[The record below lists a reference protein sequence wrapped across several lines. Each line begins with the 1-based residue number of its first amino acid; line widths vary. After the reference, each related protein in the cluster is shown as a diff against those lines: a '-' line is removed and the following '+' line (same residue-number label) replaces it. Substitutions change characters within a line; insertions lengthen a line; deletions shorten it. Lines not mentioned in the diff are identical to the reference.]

1 MFRMSYGIMGIG
13 FILII
18 VGWLIALLSGGLIT
32 LVLSLIIIAFGF
44 IFCLFSL
51 VRIHFDTLDST
62 LYHLIEE
69 PQKGMV
75 NWLFAYHDGEIIV
88 TPAMRK
94 IERFSQNAKLDQQ
107 VKEWKTYRFAG
118 HTIRIVGSGIGFSID
133 LGACVKVRQ
142 LKRDFGIKNIFDIRK
157 VFRPHLNELKPKEEV
172 DTLENAQRQVGMQ
185 PILPGG
191 VK

>member
-18 VGWLIALLSGGLIT
+18 VGWLIALLSGGMIT
-32 LVLSLIIIAFGF
+32 LILSLIMVVFGIILN
-44 IFCLFSL
+44 LFSL
-51 VRIHFDTLDST
+51 TRIYFDVLDST

-118 HTIRIVGSGIGFSID
+118 HNIRVVGDGIGFSID

-142 LKRDFGIKNIFDIRK
+142 LKRDYGIKNIFDIRK
-157 VFRPHLNELKPKEEV
+157 VFRPYLKELKLKEEV
-172 DTLENAQRQVGMQ
+172 DTLENVQRDIGMQ

-191 VK
+191 K

>member
-1 MFRMSYGIMGIG
+1 MSYGVMGIG

-18 VGWLIALLSGGLIT
+18 VGWLIALLSGGMIT
-32 LVLSLIIIAFGF
+32 LILSLIIMVFGF

-51 VRIHFDTLDST
+51 VRIHFDALDST
-62 LYHLIEE
+62 LYYLIEE

-75 NWLFAYHDGEIIV
+75 NWLFAYPDGEIEV

-94 IERFSQNAKLDQQ
+94 IERFSQNPKLDQQ

-157 VFRPHLNELKPKEEV
+157 VFRPHLNELKLKEEV